1 MLSLLKKILAR
12 RHFHT
17 LVLVGIVSSWCWTA
31 AWADPQGPSSGDKQI
46 ANVVTRLLQQEH
58 LLKHPLD
65 GEIAARWM
73 KNFLKS
79 LDPRKMYFYQSDVD
93 EFKLQQDKLAEQVLK
108 GDVGFAYTVFKRY
121 LQRVDERLK
130 QIEELLA
137 QPHDFTIDEEM
148 SVDRDK
154 LEYVKDAA
162 EAKERWRKFIKYE
175 LLVLKT
181 SKDEEDKKEGQEAID
196 KLTKRYRSLNKR
208 MHQINS
214 SDLLEIYLTA
224 MTSAFDPHTDY
235 MSPRTYENFNIM
247 MRLELDG
254 IGASLLGEDGMTI
267 VKHLV
272 PGGAAAKSGL
282 LKVNDK
288 IIGVGEG
295 ETGEIVD
302 IVDMK
307 LDDAVN
313 LIRGKRGTTLRLEII
328 PADKSGRKIIQLVR
342 EKIELKDQ
350 EAKGEIFDAGYKS
363 DGTPYKIGVIDLPS
377 FYMNMEAN
385 RQGVPEYRSA
395 TRDVRAILDG
405 FNKKGVDAVV
415 LDLRYNGGGALVEA
429 ISLTGLFI
437 PEGPVV
443 QVKDAEGRVI
453 PYNDTDRGDMA
464 WKGPLVVLISKFSAS
479 ASEILAGAIQDWGR
493 GLIVGDHTTHG
504 KGTVQ
509 SLLDVGERFFR
520 IPNYTPMGAL
530 KITMQQFYRPSGDST
545 QKRGVLS
552 DIELPSLTTHLDV
565 GEADLDYP
573 IAFDRID
580 PMSYKKQDAVSPAIV
595 AQLKRL
601 SEPRVKAT
609 EKFQKL
615 EHDIDRF
622 KEQKAKKL
630 VTLNEQKFL
639 KDMNP
644 DKEEEKK
651 LEELINKEKN
661 HIERTYYLDE
671 VLNIA
676 VDYMNQLQQVA
687 KAR

>member
-1 MLSLLKKILAR
+1 MLSLLKNFVVR
-12 RHFHT
+12 RRFRT
-17 LVLVGIVSSWCWTA
+17 LLMAGLLGSLCWATA
-31 AWADPQGPSSGDKQI
+31 WGDPQGPTSGDKQI
-46 ANVVTRLLQQEH
+46 AKVVTILLKQEH
-58 LLKHPLD
+58 LLRHPLD
-65 GEIAARWM
+65 NEMAARWM
-73 KNFLKS
+73 KNFLKA

-93 EFKLQQDKLAEQVLK
+93 EFQQQQNNLPDMVRK
-108 GDVGFAYTVFKRY
+108 GDVSFAYTVFTRY

-130 QIEELLA
+130 QVEELLA
-137 QPHDFTIDEEM
+137 LPQDYTIDEQM
-148 SVDRDK
+148 QVDRDK
-154 LEYVKDAA
+154 IEYVKDAA

-181 SKDEEDKKEGQEAID
+181 SKDEKDKKEGQEAID
-196 KLTKRYRSLNKR
+196 KLTKRYRSLDKR

-214 SDLLEIYLTA
+214 NDLLEIYLTA
-224 MTSAFDPHTDY
+224 MTGAFDPHTDY
-235 MSPRTYENFNIM
+235 MSPRTYENFNIL

-254 IGASLLGEDGMTI
+254 IGASLQAEDGTTI

-295 ETGEIVD
+295 KNGEIVD

-313 LIRGKRGTTLRLEII
+313 LIRGKAGTTLRLEII
-328 PADKSGRKIIQLVR
+328 PTDKSGRKVIQLVR

-350 EAKGEIFDAGYKS
+350 EAKGEVFEVGKKPN
-363 DGTPYKIGVIDLPS
+363 GTSFKVGVIDLPS

-395 TRDVRAILDG
+395 TRDVRKILDD
-405 FNKKGVDAVV
+405 FNQKGVDAVV
-415 LDLRYNGGGALVEA
+415 LDLRYNGGGALIEA

-443 QVKDAEGRVI
+443 QVKDADGRVI
-453 PYNDTDRGDMA
+453 PYNDTDRGEMA
-464 WKGPLVVLISKFSAS
+464 WKGPLVVLTSKFSAS

-509 SLLDVGERFFR
+509 SLLDVGERFFHL
-520 IPNYTPMGAL
+520 PNYPPMGAL

-545 QKRGVLS
+545 QKRGVVA
-552 DIELPSLTTHLDV
+552 DVELPSITTYLDV

-573 IAFDRID
+573 IAFDHID
-580 PMSYKKQDAVSPAIV
+580 PMPYKKLDYVNPSIV
-595 AQLKRL
+595 AQLKTYSNARIIG
-601 SEPRVKAT
+601 T

-615 EHDIDRF
+615 LQDIERY
-622 KEQKAKKL
+622 KEQKAKKM

-639 KDMNP
+639 QDMNP

-651 LEELINKEKN
+651 IEELVDQEKN
-661 HIERTYYLDE
+661 HIERNYYLDE

>member
-1 MLSLLKKILAR
+1 MLPLFKSFFAR
-12 RHFHT
+12 RYFHA
-17 LVLVGIVSSWCWTA
+17 LVLAGLVSSWSLAHT
-31 AWADPQGPSSGDKQI
+31 WADPQNPSSADKQI
-46 ANVVTRLLQQEH
+46 AIVVTRMLQDEH
-58 LLKHPLD
+58 LLRHPLD
-65 GEIAARWM
+65 KEMAARWL
-73 KNFLKS
+73 KNFLKA

-93 EFKLQQDKLAEQVLK
+93 EFKQEQDKLPETIRK
-108 GDVGFAYTVFKRY
+108 GDVTFAYKVFQRY

-130 QIEELLA
+130 IAEELLA
-137 QPHDFTIDEEM
+137 QPQDFTIDEDL
-148 SVDRDK
+148 SLDREK
-154 LEYVKDAA
+154 IEYVKNAS
-162 EAKERWRKFIKYE
+162 EAQERWRRFIKYE
-175 LLVLKT
+175 MLVLKT
-181 SKDEEDKKEGQEAID
+181 DKDENDKKEGQEAID
-196 KLTKRYRSLNKR
+196 KLTKRYRSLDKR

-214 SDLLEIYLTA
+214 GDLLEIYLTA

-235 MSPRTYENFNIM
+235 MSPRSYENFLIM

-254 IGASLLGEDGMTI
+254 IGASLLSEDGTTI

-288 IIGVGEG
+288 IIGVGQG
-295 ETGEIVD
+295 TTGEIVD

-313 LIRGKRGTTLRLEII
+313 LIRGKAGTTLRLEII
-328 PADKSGRKIIQLVR
+328 PADKSGRKVIQLVR
-342 EKIELKDQ
+342 EKIELKDS
-350 EAKGEIFDAGYKS
+350 EAKGEIFDVGKKA
-363 DGTPYKIGVIDLPS
+363 DGAPYKIGVIDLPS
-377 FYMNMEAN
+377 FYMNMDAN
-385 RQGVPEYRSA
+385 RQGVVEYRSA
-395 TRDVRAILDG
+395 TRDVKVILDD

-415 LDLRYNGGGALVEA
+415 LDLRYNGGGALLEA

-443 QVKDAEGRVI
+443 QVKDADGRVI
-453 PYNDTDRGDMA
+453 PYNDSDHGQMA
-464 WKGPLVVLISKFSAS
+464 WRGPLVVLTSKFSAS

-493 GLIVGDHTTHG
+493 GLIIGDHSTHG

-509 SLLDVGERFFR
+509 SLREVGERLFG
-520 IPNYTPMGAL
+520 IPNYSTPMGAL

-545 QKRGVLS
+545 QKRGVLA
-552 DIELPSLTTHLDV
+552 DIELPSITTYLDV

-573 IAFDRID
+573 IAFDHID
-580 PMSYKKQDAVSPAIV
+580 PMSYKKFDNVSPAIV
-595 AQLKRL
+595 SQLQSL
-601 SEPRVKAT
+601 SAARIKAT

-615 EHDIDRF
+615 DRDINRF

-639 KDMNP
+639 QDVDP

-651 LEELINKEKN
+651 FAQMAEEKN

-676 VDYMNQLQQVA
+676 VDYMNQLPPVA